1 MFIASGF
8 SSSSKLDFSLSAVST
23 TTDHDVATI
32 CFNSTLVATTENL
45 SYLNKR
51 INIDQNYAPLYF
63 QNNITTYITHNHI
76 LKQS

>member
-8 SSSSKLDFSLSAVST
+8 SSSSKLGFKLSAISIS
-23 TTDHDVATI
+23 TDHDATTT
-32 CFNSTLVATTENL
+32 CFNTTQVDTTVNI

-51 INIDQNYAPLYF
+51 INIDQNYFPLYF